1 MKDRK
6 FNNEVNSEKPPI
18 KKSQIKN
25 NETKAVRIDEQYY
38 TIIKKRAFLEDKK
51 IIDIVNEI
59 LEDYFK
65 SNS

>member
-6 FNNEVNSEKPPI
+6 FNNEV
-18 KKSQIKN
+18 KN

-38 TIIKKRAFLEDKK
+38 NIIKKRAFLEDKK
-51 IIDIVNEI
+51 MIDIINKI

-65 SNS
+65 SNN

>member
-38 TIIKKRAFLEDKK
+38 TIIRKRAFLEDRK

-65 SNS
+65 SNN

>member
-38 TIIKKRAFLEDKK
+38 TIIRKKAFMEDRK

-65 SNS
+65 LNN